1 MVKNSIID
9 EISTYDSDMLDRY
22 MQMLNFQIEEQEE
35 LNRQLKRED
44 YQENINS
51 ITEFVARNKGEIE
64 DKLEKIKE
72 ASKKLKNLVN
82 ENRDIET
89 KGENYKELLENE
101 ENKGL
106 AKQLSDIRKIKDDL
120 FIFLSARNIT
130 MPRF

>member
-72 ASKKLKNLVN
+72 ASKRLKNLVN

>member
-22 MQMLNFQIEEQEE
+22 MQMLNFQIEEQDE

-72 ASKKLKNLVN
+72 ASKRLKNLVN
-82 ENRDIET
+82 ENREIET

>member
-44 YQENINS
+44 YQENINR

-72 ASKKLKNLVN
+72 ASKRLKNLVN

>member
-22 MQMLNFQIEEQEE
+22 MQMLNFQIEEQQE
-35 LNRQLKRED
+35 LNSQLKRED

-72 ASKKLKNLVN
+72 ASKRLKNLVN
-82 ENRDIET
+82 ENREIET